1 MSIRFRAILVIII
14 TNLLIILFSV
24 SAGTRFVRN
33 NIKKSQETDLMVVAD
48 IADHFISSEIN
59 LLKYKTLMIIH
70 VLTESMEAEWPVIL
84 ASQKNIYPEFVG
96 LAVLDADK
104 GLVASAGE
112 LAATPDILEDKYI
125 KQVFSGKTA
134 LSSTLPSGAG
144 MVFYLAAPLLDESGK
159 VLILTLPGMYFSQLV
174 STFVIWQSGHIFID
188 DEEGH
193 IIANVRE
200 NWVQSRTNF
209 IKMAETD
216 EQYKE
221 IASVIK
227 RIINGETGVGYFSMA
242 GVPRLCAFR
251 PVTMSE
257 EGWCLGVV
265 APLPES
271 QSSNID
277 RGLFVVG
284 LVGLALS
291 LIAAV
296 IASNSIKKPFE
307 EIAALK
313 ETAELNSSYKSNF
326 LANMSH
332 EMRTPLNVVVGLTDL
347 RMEDVKL
354 PFEVQ
359 EDIRKINA
367 AGELLL
373 GIVNDVLD
381 ISKIEAGKLELM
393 PVEYNTASLLN
404 DIITLNMIRIESKP
418 IKFKLE
424 ISESIPNLLYGD
436 ELRVKQIFNNL
447 LSNAFK
453 YTKEGAVTFRVDCTC
468 GDGNAIL
475 ISASVSDTGIGIR
488 QEDMKNLFSEYNQ
501 VDTKANRKIEGT
513 GLGLSITKKLVE
525 IMGGEITVES
535 IYGVGTSFHVS
546 IRQSTVD
553 DSSTL
558 GREIVQNLSSFRYVD
573 DKQHASAKLVR
584 PDLSGTR
591 VLVVD
596 DFPTNLDVAAGMLRK
611 YKIHV
616 DCASSAQA
624 AISLIRAGKPVYNT
638 VFMDHMMPG
647 MDGIEATQIIRSLDS
662 EYARTVPI
670 ISLTANALVGNEQM
684 FLEKGF
690 NAFLSKPINIFK
702 LDSIVK
708 RWVRNKPRQ
717 IGI

>member
-24 SAGTRFVRN
+24 LAGTRYVRN

-59 LLKYKTLMIIH
+59 LLKTKALMVVH
-70 VLTESMEAEWPVIL
+70 VLTESKESEWPEIL
-84 ASQKNIYPEFVG
+84 VHQETLYPEFIG
-96 LAVLDADK
+96 LTVFDTEK
-104 GLVASAGE
+104 GFVASAGE
-112 LAATPDILEDKYI
+112 LPAPVDVLEDKYV
-125 KQVFSGKTA
+125 KQVFSGEPVF
-134 LSSTLPSGAG
+134 SSTLPSSSGV
-144 MVFYLAAPLLDESGK
+144 VFYLATPLLDGHGK
-159 VLILTLPGMYFSQLV
+159 ALIFTLPGMYFSQLV

-188 DEEGH
+188 DAEGH
-193 IIANVRE
+193 IIANIRE
-200 NWVQSRTNF
+200 NWVQDRINF

-216 EQYKE
+216 KQYE
-221 IASVIK
+221 DIASVIK
-227 RIINGETGVGYFSMA
+227 RIVNGETGVGYFSMA
-242 GVPRLCAFR
+242 GVPRLCAYK
-251 PVTMSE
+251 PVTLSR

-277 RGLFVVG
+277 KGLSMVG
-284 LVGLALS
+284 LVGFALS
-291 LIAAV
+291 VIAAV

-354 PFEVQ
+354 PLEVQ

-424 ISESIPNLLYGD
+424 ISENIPNELCGD

-453 YTKEGAVTFRVDCTC
+453 YTKEGTVTFRVDCTR
-468 GDGNAIL
+468 GDGNEVL
-475 ISASVSDTGIGIR
+475 VSATVSDTGIGIR

-525 IMGGEITVES
+525 IMGGEIGVES

-546 IRQSTVD
+546 IRQSAVD
-553 DSSTL
+553 DSTL
-558 GREIVQNLSSFRYVD
+558 SQEIIDNLSSFRYVD
-573 DKQHASAKLVR
+573 DKQYASAKLVC

-624 AISLIRAGKPVYNT
+624 AISLIKAGKPVYNT

-708 RWVRNKPRQ
+708 RWVRNKPR
-717 IGI
+717 